1 MYDHETG
8 TLWGQVIGIGID
20 GELTGTA
27 LTTYPATQTT
37 WQSWLRMHPD
47 TKVLKKPLIKSSSYA
62 GYNADAHR
70 LGIHG
75 RQLIRS
81 KLPAKEHVVGF
92 RLNGKGYAIPL
103 TSLKANR
110 FVQFDADA
118 TPLIIYL
125 DEAGEG
131 IWLWRRDYDGKTHQF
146 SRKWGNPKIAKSD
159 DGRLFDLV
167 SGSEDGGD
175 VELAHVLT
183 TRAFWFGWHNF
194 YPESEV
200 IEP

>member
-8 TLWGQVIGIGID
+8 TLWGQVIGMAID
-20 GELTGTA
+20 GALKGTELV
-27 LTTYPATQTT
+27 TYAVTQTT
-37 WQSWLRMHPD
+37 WRAWLSLHPD
-47 TKVLKKPLIKSSSYA
+47 TKVLKKPMISSSSYVR
-62 GYNADAHR
+62 YNADSRR

-75 RQLIRS
+75 RQLVRS
-81 KLPAKEHVVGF
+81 KLPGKEHVVGF

-103 TSLKANR
+103 SSLKANR
-110 FVQFDADA
+110 FAQFDADA

-131 IWLWRRDYDGKTHQF
+131 IWIWRRDYDGKTHKF
-146 SRKWGNPKIAKSD
+146 SRKWGNPMMAKSD

-167 SGSEDGGD
+167 LGSEDGGD
-175 VELAHVLT
+175 AQLSHVIA

-194 YPESEV
+194 YPESE
-200 IEP
+200 IINP

>member
-8 TLWGQVIGIGID
+8 TLWGQVIGMGID
-20 GELTGTA
+20 GELTGTE

-37 WQSWLRMHPD
+37 WQSWVSMHPD
-47 TKVLKKPLIKSSSYA
+47 TKVLKKPIITNTSYA
-62 GYNADAHR
+62 GYNTDARR

-92 RLNGKGYAIPL
+92 RLNGKSYVIPL
-103 TSLKANR
+103 SSLKVNR
-110 FVQFDADA
+110 FVQFEADA
-118 TPLIIYL
+118 NPLIIYL
-125 DEAGEG
+125 DDAGEG
-131 IWLWRRDYDGKTHQF
+131 IWVWRRDYDGKTHNF
-146 SRKWGNPKIAKSD
+146 SRKWGKAKLAKSD

-167 SGSEDGGD
+167 SGTEDGGD
-175 VELAHVLT
+175 EELTHVFT

-200 IEP
+200 IKP